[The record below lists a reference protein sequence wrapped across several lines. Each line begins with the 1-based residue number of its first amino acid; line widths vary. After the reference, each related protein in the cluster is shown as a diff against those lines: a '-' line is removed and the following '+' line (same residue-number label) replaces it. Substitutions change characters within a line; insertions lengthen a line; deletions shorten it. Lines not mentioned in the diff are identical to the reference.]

1 MTVLELS
8 PSCRLAGKYRVRGHQ
23 GLNVFRYQGRL
34 HGRRLSPGTYL
45 VIGHSVRSGRRLF
58 AVRLV
63 IVSGAN
69 PKASTLRAAG
79 SLNECRVPAFARTVG
94 IFAVTPGS
102 LSGGSGSGS
111 GSSLAVTQ
119 SPTAELGK
127 AQSDKPSVRGG
138 TLGAIKTLG
147 SSGAT
152 DWRRLLLFVLLG
164 IALAGGAAYT
174 FRDIR
179 T

>member
-1 MTVLELS
+1 VTVLELS
-8 PSCRLAGKYRVRGHQ
+8 PSCRLAGKYRVRSHKGR
-23 GLNVFRYQGRL
+23 NVFRYQGRL

-69 PKASTLRAAG
+69 PKASTLKAAG
-79 SLNECRVPAFARTVG
+79 SLNECRAPAFAPTVG
-94 IFAVTPGS
+94 IFTTTPGS
-102 LSGGSGSGS
+102 NF
-111 GSSLAVTQ
+111 AVTQ

-147 SSGAT
+147 PSGAT
-152 DWRRLLLFVLLG
+152 DWLRLLLFVLLG

-174 FRDIR
+174 VRDIR

>member
-1 MTVLELS
+1 VTVLELS
-8 PSCRLAGKYRVRGHQ
+8 PSCRLAGKYRVRSHKGR
-23 GLNVFRYQGRL
+23 NVFRYQGRL

-69 PKASTLRAAG
+69 PKASTLKAAG
-79 SLNECRVPAFARTVG
+79 SLNECRAPAFAPTVG
-94 IFAVTPGS
+94 IFTTTPGS

-111 GSSLAVTQ
+111 SFAVTQ

-147 SSGAT
+147 PSGAT
-152 DWRRLLLFVLLG
+152 DWLRLLLFVLLG

-174 FRDIR
+174 VRDIR

>member
-1 MTVLELS
+1 VTVLELS

-69 PKASTLRAAG
+69 PKASMLKAAG
-79 SLNECRVPAFARTVG
+79 HLNECGLPAFAPMVG
-94 IFAVTPGS
+94 VFTMRPGS
-102 LSGGSGSGS
+102 LSGGSGS

-119 SPTAELGK
+119 SPNAELGK

>member
-1 MTVLELS
+1 M
-8 PSCRLAGKYRVRGHQ
+8 
-23 GLNVFRYQGRL
+23 
-34 HGRRLSPGTYL
+34 
-45 VIGHSVRSGRRLF
+45 
-58 AVRLV
+58 

-69 PKASTLRAAG
+69 PKASTLKAAG

-102 LSGGSGSGS
+102 LSGGSGSGSGS

-164 IALAGGAAYT
+164 ITLAGGAAYT